1 MKTSPS
7 EEIFTFYGRMRIRP
21 TYSLKNFCI
30 NNMALSNENK
40 SFLIYIGKYLGI
52 ALIAG
57 SVVHIGTL
65 QNAFFRY
72 IFLAIIGLFLMMLSS
87 ILEAKQKKQEI
98 NFRFLSVLIGLS
110 FATGFLSG
118 GIQHYLD
125 NPVYAGLL
133 LSIGFFVA
141 YVTFFWNQNLKPKK
155 KNVFIVSILSLLFL
169 LFSNFVLVDLADDLH
184 ILLEGSGEPH
194 MH

>member
-1 MKTSPS
+1 MH
-7 EEIFTFYGRMRIRP
+7 
-21 TYSLKNFCI
+21 
-30 NNMALSNENK
+30 LSTENK
-40 SFLIYIGKYLGI
+40 SFLIYIGKYLGV

-72 IFLAIIGLFLMMLSS
+72 ILLAVVGLFLMMVCN

-98 NFRFLSVLIGLS
+98 NFRFLSVIIGLS

-118 GIQHYLD
+118 GVQHYLD
-125 NPVYAGLL
+125 NPLYAGFL

-141 YVTFFWNQNLKPKK
+141 YITYFWNENLTLKK
-155 KNVFIVSILSLLFL
+155 KSVFIVFIISLLFL
-169 LFSNFVLVDLADDLH
+169 FFSNFILVNVADDFH
-184 ILLEGSGEPH
+184 IFLEGNSEPH
-194 MH
+194 AH